1 MKKHNGR
8 CSSVSNKRKWS
19 EADNTDSTI
28 DNSDSNKQ
36 GMLITV
42 RLPDKRVP
50 RLNINEQDSS
60 SSPTVNP
67 HLSEYD
73 ISVLKTTGTLNRP
86 EAEQK
91 GILVFLLVMG
101 FKPVI
106 LKTEDGEEI
115 CTLMTQENIDVIIEK
130 ESLRITSI
138 SRL

>member
-1 MKKHNGR
+1 
-8 CSSVSNKRKWS
+8 
-19 EADNTDSTI
+19 
-28 DNSDSNKQ
+28 
-36 GMLITV
+36 MLITV

-50 RLNINEQDSS
+50 LLNINEQDSS

-73 ISVLKTTGTLNRP
+73 ISVLKTIGTLNRP

-91 GILVFLLVMG
+91 SILVYFLVMG
-101 FKPVI
+101 FKPAI

-115 CTLMTQENIDVIIEK
+115 CILTTQENIDVLVGK
-130 ESLRITSI
+130 KSLRIVGM